1 MTPVPPFQD
10 APDSARADE
19 QALAWVVRLTS
30 GDVTADDSDSFRLWR
45 DASPAHAEALARAR
59 RLWLQME
66 LAAPEVAGTEIAG
79 AEMDATESHPVESLQ
94 TELARHDRQRAR
106 FARHSTRSLLALAA
120 SLLLAIGLG
129 HQYLH
134 TWQFDQVTATGE
146 RRVVTLKDGTE
157 VTIAAGTAIRED
169 FTGTARRLRIARG
182 QAFFRIAHDPRPFI
196 VDARGTE
203 IRDIG
208 TAFDVAL
215 RPDTTR
221 IAVREGMVEAWNGHS
236 RVRIG
241 AGQASTI
248 AAEGIT
254 TPVPADMDRE
264 TAWMHGRYIAADR
277 PLSEIVAAIEPYSH
291 RRILVLNGAVGAR
304 RMSAAIDLNRTQEW
318 LESLSGMRDIHVTTL
333 PGIVIIR

>member
-1 MTPVPPFQD
+1 MTPPPPFQD

-30 GDVTADDSDSFRLWR
+30 GDVTAEDRDAFRLWR

-66 LAAPEVAGTEIAG
+66 IAAPEIAGTHADAAAEERAG
-79 AEMDATESHPVESLQ
+79 AERDGAERAEQ
-94 TELARHDRQRAR
+94 IRHDRQRAR
-106 FARHSTRSLLALAA
+106 FARRTRGLLALAA
-120 SLLLAIGLG
+120 SLLLTLGLG
-129 HQYLH
+129 YQYLH
-134 TWQFDQVTATGE
+134 VWQFDQVTATGE
-146 RRVVTLKDGTE
+146 RRVVTLGDGTE

-182 QAFFRIAHDPRPFI
+182 EAFFRIARDPRPF
-196 VDARGTE
+196 VVEARGTE

-215 RPDTTR
+215 RPDATR
-221 IAVREGMVEAWNGHS
+221 IAVRDGMVEAWDGHS

-241 AGQASTI
+241 AGQASVVAAGGI
-248 AAEGIT
+248 AA
-254 TPVPADMDRE
+254 PVPVDIDRE
-264 TAWMHGRYIAADR
+264 TAWMRGRFIATDR
-277 PLSEIVAAIEPYSH
+277 PLGEIVAAIAPYSH
-291 RRILVLNGAVGAR
+291 RRILVLSRAAGTR
-304 RMSAAIDLNRTQEW
+304 RISAAIDLDRTQEW
-318 LESLSGMRDIHVTTL
+318 LESLGGLRDVHVTTL

>member
-1 MTPVPPFQD
+1 MTPPPPFQD

-30 GDVTADDSDSFRLWR
+30 GDVTAEDRDAFRLWR

-66 LAAPEVAGTEIAG
+66 IAAPEIAATQADA
-79 AEMDATESHPVESLQ
+79 AENDRAEADRAEQ
-94 TELARHDRQRAR
+94 IRHDRQRAR
-106 FARHSTRSLLALAA
+106 FARPARGLLALAA
-120 SLLLAIGLG
+120 SLLLTVGLG
-129 HQYLH
+129 YQYLQV
-134 TWQFDQVTATGE
+134 WQFDQVTATGE
-146 RRVVTLKDGTE
+146 RRVVTLGDGTE

-182 QAFFRIAHDPRPFI
+182 EAFFRISRDPRPF
-196 VDARGTE
+196 VVEARGTE
-203 IRDIG
+203 IRDVG

-221 IAVREGMVEAWNGHS
+221 IAVRDGMVEAWDGHS

-241 AGQASTI
+241 AGQAGVVAAGGI
-248 AAEGIT
+248 AAPE
-254 TPVPADMDRE
+254 PADIGRE
-264 TAWMHGRYIAADR
+264 TAWMRGRFIATDR
-277 PLSEIVAAIEPYSH
+277 PLGEIVAAIAPYSH
-291 RRILVLNGAVGAR
+291 RRILVLNRAAGAR
-304 RMSAAIDLNRTQEW
+304 RMSVAIDLNRTQEW
-318 LESLSGMRDIHVTTL
+318 LESLGGVRDVRVTTL